1 MRLGEKQVLTVV
13 KKVDFGVYLGSDEE
27 RVLLPKKQVP
37 EEIEVG
43 DPVEVFLYKDSS
55 DRMIATTKEPKL
67 TLGNLAVLEVVD
79 VGRIGAFLDWG
90 LEKDLLLPFKEQTT
104 KVEKGDR
111 CLVSLYIDK
120 SGRLCATM
128 KVYPLLRTDSPY
140 KKDDTVRGTVYEIS
154 RDFGVFVAVDDRFSA
169 LIPRREVYGR
179 MYIGQQIEARVAA
192 VKADGKLDLSVR
204 GRIPEQ
210 MDADAQ
216 KIMDRI
222 EKSGGGL
229 PFTDKADPERIRDE
243 FGMSKAAFKRAVGR
257 LLKQGKVRIDEKEE
271 KIVTVQPAPFAKTH

>member
-1 MRLGEKQVLTVV
+1 MRLGEKQILTVV
-13 KKVDFGVYLGSDEE
+13 KIVDFGVYLGSDEE

-37 EEIEVG
+37 EGIEAG

-55 DRMIATTKEPKL
+55 DRMIATTKEPKI
-67 TLGNLAVLEVVD
+67 TLGQLAVLEVAD

-90 LEKDLLLPFKEQTT
+90 LEKDLLLPFKEQTV

-111 CLVSLYIDK
+111 CLVSLYVDK

-128 KVYPLLRTDSPY
+128 KVYPLLQTDSPY
-140 KKDDTVRGTVYEIS
+140 KKNDMVRGTVYEIS
-154 RDFGVFVAVDDRFSA
+154 REFGVFVAVDNKYSA

-179 MYIGQQIEARVAA
+179 MFIGQQIEARVTD

-210 MDADAQ
+210 MDEDARI
-216 KIMDRI
+216 IMERI
-222 EKSGGGL
+222 SKNGGFL
-229 PFTDKADPERIRDE
+229 PFTDKAEPERIKAE

-257 LLKQGKVRIDEKEE
+257 LLKQGRITIDENQG
-271 KIVTVQPAPFAKTH
+271 KILQSR

>member
-1 MRLGEKQVLTVV
+1 MRFGEKQVLTVV

-257 LLKQGKVRIDEKEE
+257 LLKQGKVRIDEKQE
-271 KIVTVQPAPFAKTH
+271 KIVTV

>member
-140 KKDDTVRGTVYEIS
+140 KKDDTVRVTVYEIS

-257 LLKQGKVRIDEKEE
+257 LLKQGKVRIDEKGD
-271 KIVTVQPAPFAKTH
+271 KIVAV

>member
-37 EEIEVG
+37 EEIEIG
-43 DPVEVFLYKDSS
+43 DPIEVFLYKDSS
-55 DRMIATTKEPKL
+55 DRMIATTREPKI
-67 TLGNLAVLEVVD
+67 TIGRLAVLEVVD

-128 KVYPLLRTDSPY
+128 KVYPLLQTDSPY
-140 KKDDTVRGTVYEIS
+140 KKDDTVHGTVYEVS
-154 RDFGVFVAVDDRFSA
+154 REFGVFVAVDNKYSA

-179 MYIGQQIEARVAA
+179 MYPGQEIEARVAA
-192 VKADGKLDLSVR
+192 VKADGKLDLSIR
-204 GRIPEQ
+204 HRIPEQ
-210 MDADAQ
+210 MDDDAR
-216 KIMDRI
+216 KIVERM
-222 EKSGGGL
+222 KKNGGVL

-243 FGMSKAAFKRAVGR
+243 LGMSKAAFKRAVGR
-257 LLKQGKVRIDEKEE
+257 LLKQGKINIGET
-271 KIVTVQPAPFAKTH
+271 KITLQSDANRL

>member
-79 VGRIGAFLDWG
+79 VGHIGAFLDWG

-257 LLKQGKVRIDEKEE
+257 LLKQGKVRIDEKGD
-271 KIVTVQPAPFAKTH
+271 KIVAV

>member
-154 RDFGVFVAVDDRFSA
+154 REFGVFVAVDDRFSA

-257 LLKQGKVRIDEKEE
+257 LLKQGKVRIDEKGD
-271 KIVTVQPAPFAKTH
+271 KIVAV

>member
-13 KKVDFGVYLGSDEE
+13 RTVDFGVYLGSDEE

-37 EEIEVG
+37 EGIEVG

-55 DRMIATTKEPKL
+55 DRMIATMKEPKI
-67 TLGNLAVLEVVD
+67 TIGKLAVLEVAD

-90 LEKDLLLPFKEQTT
+90 LEKDLLLPFKEQTV

-111 CLVSLYIDK
+111 CLVSLYVDK

-128 KVYPLLRTDSPY
+128 KVHPLLKTDSPY
-140 KKDDTVRGTVYEIS
+140 KKDDIVTGTVYGIS
-154 RDFGVFVAVDDRFSA
+154 REFGVFVAVDDLYSA

-179 MYIGQQIEARVAA
+179 MYIGQQVEARVAG
-192 VKADGKLDLSVR
+192 VKPDGKLDLSVR
-204 GRIPEQ
+204 GKIPEQ
-210 MDADAQ
+210 MDADAGQ
-216 KIMDRI
+216 IMEQIR
-222 EKSGGGL
+222 KNGGFL
-229 PFTDKADPERIRDE
+229 PFTDKAEPERIKAE

-257 LLKQGKVRIDEKEE
+257 LLKQGRIIIDDNQG
-271 KIVTVQPAPFAKTH
+271 KILQSR